1 MDRGTWWAAV
11 HGVAQSRAQLSNFTF
26 TFHFHALEKEMAT
39 HSSVLA
45 WRIPGTGKPG
55 GLSSIG
61 SHRVGHDWSDLAVV
75 VVTHFEL
82 DQCIQAWFKEMIY
95 VLHTYSC
102 HSSMLQIS
110 RTLEHHVKYGSQGSG
125 MEGFRVP
132 ASLLG
137 GEILTN
143 QGQSIKDSRL

>member
-1 MDRGTWWAAV
+1 
-11 HGVAQSRAQLSNFTF
+11 
-26 TFHFHALEKEMAT
+26 
-39 HSSVLA
+39 
-45 WRIPGTGKPG
+45 
-55 GLSSIG
+55 
-61 SHRVGHDWSDLAVV
+61 
-75 VVTHFEL
+75 
-82 DQCIQAWFKEMIY
+82 
-95 VLHTYSC
+95 
-102 HSSMLQIS
+102 MLQIS